1 VQTFINFIFLTTAGL
16 ISSIGLFCALKG
28 HNKHLKIIFAIFTLL
43 LASWNFSVFKISNSL
58 ETADFKMWLQIFAVL
73 GVSASAA
80 HFHFLAVFLDSVFLK
95 KWAAAGYGAVLLILG
110 YNALAGFSNQ
120 SAIVFGSFSIIIAFC
135 ALIGSLAVLRL
146 TFRENILTDRKSRII
161 LSASLCSFIGI
172 IFVWFYFAAP
182 LPSLGWLFLL
192 ISISLFASYVARF
205 PAFELRTVLF
215 QSLKWIILAGF
226 AVSPVMILVYFN
238 HSWVALQKNV
248 ALALVS
254 LIVLYSII
262 AYFLLIQPM
271 IDQLFGRRLLR
282 KEKASRAF
290 FYSISALGS
299 LDELLSRASDFFQK
313 TFRFQGVSFFIFD
326 DKKHKFSLIFA
337 NPPSSRA
344 RKEIFTVQNNDFWE
358 HWASDNRILTP
369 RDSSSFENARV
380 AHSFA
385 RLIKSQ
391 DADVLFPLVF
401 AGSFIGFFVLKADSL
416 KEGLRL
422 ENLKMLDEMRDELSI
437 VLSNSILFSKTRSW
451 NASLEEKIRDRTK
464 ELQKINDKLTNERNT
479 AKMFSRIIVKR
490 ELEMIE
496 LKNKLKEV
504 LI

>member
-1 VQTFINFIFLTTAGL
+1 
-16 ISSIGLFCALKG
+16 
-28 HNKHLKIIFAIFTLL
+28 
-43 LASWNFSVFKISNSL
+43 
-58 ETADFKMWLQIFAVL
+58 M
-73 GVSASAA
+73 
-80 HFHFLAVFLDSVFLK
+80 
-95 KWAAAGYGAVLLILG
+95 
-110 YNALAGFSNQ
+110 
-120 SAIVFGSFSIIIAFC
+120 
-135 ALIGSLAVLRL
+135 
-146 TFRENILTDRKSRII
+146 
-161 LSASLCSFIGI
+161 
-172 IFVWFYFAAP
+172 
-182 LPSLGWLFLL
+182 
-192 ISISLFASYVARF
+192 
-205 PAFELRTVLF
+205 
-215 QSLKWIILAGF
+215 
-226 AVSPVMILVYFN
+226 
-238 HSWVALQKNV
+238 
-248 ALALVS
+248 
-254 LIVLYSII
+254 
-262 AYFLLIQPM
+262 
-271 IDQLFGRRLLR
+271 
-282 KEKASRAF
+282 
-290 FYSISALGS
+290 
-299 LDELLSRASDFFQK
+299 
-313 TFRFQGVSFFIFD
+313 
-326 DKKHKFSLIFA
+326 IFA

-369 RDSSSFENARV
+369 RDSSSFETARV

-437 VLSNSILFSKTRSW
+437 VLSNSILFGKTRSW

-504 LI
+504 PI